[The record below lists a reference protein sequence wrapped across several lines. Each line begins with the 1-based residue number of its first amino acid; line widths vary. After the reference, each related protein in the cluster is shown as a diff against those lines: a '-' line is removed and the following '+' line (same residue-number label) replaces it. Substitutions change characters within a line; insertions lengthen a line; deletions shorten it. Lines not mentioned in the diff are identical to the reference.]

1 MKKTLI
7 ASALLTLV
15 GLSPAV
21 AQHHGH
27 GHSHGHSHA
36 HAQAAAHSHHSPYS
50 GMQTR
55 EIKALSA
62 QQMEGLKAGK
72 GMAMAMPAELN
83 GYPGPLHV
91 LELAAQIGLTPEQ
104 EAETKKLYAQMQAAA
119 QAQGEQVIAAERALD
134 ALFAQKKATAESVA
148 AAVAAAANAHGQLRA
163 THLRY
168 HLSMVDVLTP
178 EQVAAY
184 NQLRGY

>member
-1 MKKTLI
+1 MKKILI
-7 ASALLTLV
+7 ASTLLTLSS
-15 GLSPAV
+15 LTPAL

-27 GHSHGHSHA
+27 SHG
-36 HAQAAAHSHHSPYS
+36 QAAAHAHQNSYS
-50 GMQTR
+50 GMQKR
-55 EIKALSA
+55 EIKALSD
-62 QQMEGLKAGK
+62 QQIEGFKAGK

-91 LELAAQIGLTPEQ
+91 LELATQIGLTPEQ
-104 EAETKKLYAQMQAAA
+104 ETETKKLYAEMREAA
-119 QAQGEQVIAAERALD
+119 QSQGQQFIEAERELD
-134 ALFAQKKATAESVA
+134 SLFAQKKATPESVSS
-148 AAVAAAANAHGQLRA
+148 AVAAAAHAQGKLRE

-168 HLSMVDVLTP
+168 HLAMMDVLTP